1 MTPLA
6 LLFFTAFALC
16 FVGTYLAIRRGI
28 PRPGLVSAA
37 SVILN
42 VILMTLFAASQ
53 QDVIWL
59 HALLVG
65 VLLGGGLSLAALAM
79 AWYFHGNDLREQKL
93 KAQMAAS
100 GMQHEA

>member
-6 LLFFTAFALC
+6 LLFFATFAIIL
-16 FVGTYLAIRRGI
+16 VGTYLAIRRGI

-37 SVILN
+37 CVVLN
-42 VILMTLFAASQ
+42 VILMSLFASSQ
-53 QDVIWL
+53 PDVIWL

-79 AWYFHGNDLREQKL
+79 AWYFHGNDVREQKL

-100 GMQHEA
+100 GMQREA

>member
-6 LLFFTAFALC
+6 LLFFAAFALC
-16 FVGTYLAIRRGI
+16 LVGTYLAIRRGI

-37 SVILN
+37 SVIIN
-42 VILMTLFAASQ
+42 IILMTLFGASQ
-53 QDVIWL
+53 QDVVWL

-65 VLLGGGLSLAALAM
+65 TLLGGGLSVAALAM
-79 AWYFHGNDLREQKL
+79 AWYFHGNDVREQKL

-100 GMQHEA
+100 GLRQDA